1 MTDLK
6 DKVSSIHCSTNAYQ
20 KASIIN
26 TNEKYVFFCDL
37 SEKDFEYTK
46 KGYKLLLVAYTI
58 KHTRYNEKDL
68 LTSVSKKIAG
78 GLYDLGSNL
87 CNLVYVSADIR
98 NFQASMIL

>member
-6 DKVSSIHCSTNAYQ
+6 NNIHSSTNVYQ
-20 KASIIN
+20 KLSFIDS
-26 TNEKYVFFCDL
+26 NEKYVFFCDL

-46 KGYKLLLVAYTI
+46 KGYKLLLVAYSI
-58 KHTRYNEKDL
+58 KHTRHNEKDL
-68 LTSVSKKIAG
+68 LTSMSKKITG

-87 CNLVYVSADIR
+87 CNLVFVSADIR